1 MIMTITKEV
10 VFVAKKES
18 IEALKA
24 LLVMMVAPSQAEEG
38 CLFYHICQYKEQP
51 EKFLVVESW
60 RDEVALEGH
69 KASAHYKAYKS
80 SFEPFCAE
88 KYSNELHVL

>member
-1 MIMTITKEV
+1 MTITKEV

-24 LLVMMVAPSQAEEG
+24 LLVMMVAPSKAEDG
-38 CLFYHICQYKEQP
+38 CLFYHICQYKEQQ

-60 RDEVALEGH
+60 RDEVALDGH
-69 KASAHYKAYKS
+69 KTSPHYKMYKS

-88 KYSNELHVL
+88 KYSNELNVL